1 MATATDGTSER
12 RNSVPKAGRKF
23 GSISMA
29 NQEFPDSM
37 ERGNSRKLAH
47 SIEEASDQLDVCPA
61 TIWKYAKLGKIR
73 LIKIGGRTLM
83 PDDELRRIL
92 ISGV

>member
-1 MATATDGTSER
+1 MTTAGE
-12 RNSVPKAGRKF
+12 NF
-23 GSISMA
+23 GSIGRA
-29 NQEFPDSM
+29 NLEAHDSK
-37 ERGNSRKLAH
+37 ERDKSRKLAH
-47 SIEEASDQLDVCPA
+47 SIHEASDQLDVCPA

-73 LIKIGGRTLM
+73 LIRIGGRTLM

>member
-1 MATATDGTSER
+1 VTTAR
-12 RNSVPKAGRKF
+12 RNI
-23 GSISMA
+23 GSISTA
-29 NQEFPDSM
+29 NQEAPDSM
-37 ERGNSRKLAH
+37 EKGKSKKLAH
-47 SIEEASDQLDVCPA
+47 SIDEASDRLDVCPA

-73 LIKIGGRTLM
+73 LIRIGGRTLM